1 MRYYHGNGQNKRYF
15 EGWYF
20 KHQSDKTVVA
30 FIPGLSI
37 DSDGNKSAFI
47 QVITPEMS
55 CNFLYPPKQFHA
67 NPDKLKICVADNVF
81 CEDGISV
88 NLNNETMSI
97 SGKLKYG
104 KFNTLKRDAM
114 GPFRFIPF
122 MQCNHGVISLQHEIN
137 GTLKINGKNLGFD
150 SGLGYIETDWGSSFP
165 KNYLWV
171 QSSRSDKKPLSI
183 MLSIADIPLLGTN
196 FKGCI
201 GIVWFDKKEYRL
213 STYNGVKILKCS
225 KYSAAIKQGKYKLL
239 IDASPDN
246 AKKLLAPSNGLM
258 CREIHE
264 NACCKVRSRFF
275 IKDELLFDFVNDKA
289 GYEYVE

>member
-1 MRYYHGNGQNKRYF
+1 MSYYHGKGRKRRYF

-30 FIPGLSI
+30 FIPGVNI
-37 DSDGNKSAFI
+37 DSDGNKSAFV

-55 CNFLYPPKQFHA
+55 CNFLYPPQQFHA
-67 NPDKLKICVADNVF
+67 SQDKLRICVAGNIF

-88 NLNNETMSI
+88 NLNNEIMSI

-137 GTLKINGKNLGFD
+137 GTLKINGNELNFD
-150 SGLGYIETDWGSSFP
+150 GGLGYIETDWGSSFP
-165 KNYLWV
+165 KSYLWM
-171 QSSRSDKKPLSI
+171 QSSSIDQKPLSI
-183 MLSIADIPLLGTN
+183 MLSIADIPLFGTS
-196 FKGCI
+196 FTGCI
-201 GIVWFDKKEYRL
+201 GIVWFDNKEYSL
-213 STYNGVKILKCS
+213 STYNGVKILKYS
-225 KYSAAIKQGKYKLL
+225 KYSAAIRQGKYKLL
-239 IDASPDN
+239 IDASPN
-246 AKKLLAPSNGLM
+246 LSKRLLAPSNGLM

-264 NACCKVRSRFF
+264 NACCQVRSRFF
-275 IKDELLFDFVNDKA
+275 INNNLLFDFENDKA